1 MPSRVRAMLT
11 TSLEDC
17 ATGAL
22 RVVVRLAVGVLEVE
36 VRSRT
41 ASSAG
46 AGAGFGFGFATAL
59 RPATPMASLATG
71 EAGSGATIAGARL
84 RATGSAGAALA
95 ALLTVAPVAVATS
108 EGLACA
114 GREKVATRPPDA
126 ASRADALTLVS
137 PALRRMVES
146 SVTGL

>member
-84 RATGSAGAALA
+84 RATGSAGG
-95 ALLTVAPVAVATS
+95 APAPPPAGGPPGVGTS
-108 EGLACA
+108 G
-114 GREKVATRPPDA
+114 G
-126 ASRADALTLVS
+126 
-137 PALRRMVES
+137 
-146 SVTGL
+146 

>member
-41 ASSAG
+41 ASSTG
-46 AGAGFGFGFATAL
+46 TGRGAGFGFGFATAL

-84 RATGSAGAALA
+84 RATGSAEAAPPPPLA
-95 ALLTVAPVAVATS
+95 
-108 EGLACA
+108 G
-114 GREKVATRPPDA
+114 GPP
-126 ASRADALTLVS
+126 
-137 PALRRMVES
+137 
-146 SVTGL
+146 G

>member
-41 ASSAG
+41 ASSTGVGRG
-46 AGAGFGFGFATAL
+46 AGFGFATAL

-95 ALLTVAPVAVATS
+95 ALLAVAPVAVATS
-108 EGLACA
+108 EGLAC
-114 GREKVATRPPDA
+114 GG
-126 ASRADALTLVS
+126 S
-137 PALRRMVES
+137 
-146 SVTGL
+146 